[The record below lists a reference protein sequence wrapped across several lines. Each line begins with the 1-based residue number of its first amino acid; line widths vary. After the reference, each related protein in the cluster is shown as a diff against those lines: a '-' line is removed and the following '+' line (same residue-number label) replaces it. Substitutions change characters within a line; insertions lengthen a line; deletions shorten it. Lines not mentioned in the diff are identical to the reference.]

1 MSLSSFEHP
10 MKLAQKLWRIPR
22 SITGAGVRQTLSI
35 LNEIVPLAIK
45 EFPSGQKVLD
55 WTIPQEWK
63 VNKAYVKRLNGETV
77 VDFDDHNLHLLGYS
91 TPFAGIVSKNE
102 LASHIYTLPNQPN
115 AIPYHTSYYTP
126 RWGFCMEHE
135 RFLSMND
142 DKYEVCIDTE
152 LFDGFLTLAD
162 GFIQGESDDE
172 VLFSTYVCH
181 PMMANN
187 ELSGPIVQTMLYKWL
202 ANQAKPKYS
211 YRFIYIPE
219 TIGSIVYLH
228 HYGKELKEK
237 TKAGFVI
244 TCVGDNGDFTYKKTR
259 LGNRAT
265 DKVAQF
271 ALENTSHKVL
281 NWFPTG
287 SDERQ
292 YCSPAF
298 DLPIGSITR
307 SMYGMYPEYH
317 TSLDNL
323 DFISEEGLVGSF
335 EIYKKIVNILEN
347 NHKYQN
353 MCVGGEP
360 QLGSRGLYH
369 TLSGAVG
376 VEESVQANLWVLAYA
391 DAEHD
396 LIDISRLS
404 GIDFEIL
411 NMAAKRL
418 VEAGLIKIS

>member
-162 GFIQGESDDE
+162 GFIQGESDEE

-244 TCVGDNGDFTYKKTR
+244 TCVGDNGDFTYKKNKTW
-259 LGNRAT
+259 
-265 DKVAQF
+265 
-271 ALENTSHKVL
+271 E
-281 NWFPTG
+281 
-287 SDERQ
+287 
-292 YCSPAF
+292 
-298 DLPIGSITR
+298 
-307 SMYGMYPEYH
+307 
-317 TSLDNL
+317 
-323 DFISEEGLVGSF
+323 
-335 EIYKKIVNILEN
+335 
-347 NHKYQN
+347 
-353 MCVGGEP
+353 
-360 QLGSRGLYH
+360 
-369 TLSGAVG
+369 
-376 VEESVQANLWVLAYA
+376 
-391 DAEHD
+391 
-396 LIDISRLS
+396 
-404 GIDFEIL
+404 
-411 NMAAKRL
+411 
-418 VEAGLIKIS
+418 